1 MCVLR
6 CDRVLVARESG
17 HDIAI
22 RGIPRLFLLWMEGW
36 RVGTWIPSLFMCGGV
51 DRDMLLSACLTKN
64 FSSRLIVKVLHILPF
79 RLHSIDVFTLLFS
92 NAPSLHGNFRSSFIQ
107 SFQLPTNAID
117 ALLAQ
122 LNGMKRRK
130 TALEFSL
137 HINLRTPSKQRQ
149 LLSRCRRSQ
158 RCDIAKP
165 SKQKQ
170 LE

>member
-51 DRDMLLSACLTKN
+51 DRDMLLSAYLTKN

-92 NAPSLHGNFRSSFIQ
+92 SARLFMGTFAPPSFNRFNYQLMQSMLYLHS
-107 SFQLPTNAID
+107 
-117 ALLAQ
+117 
-122 LNGMKRRK
+122 
-130 TALEFSL
+130 
-137 HINLRTPSKQRQ
+137 
-149 LLSRCRRSQ
+149 
-158 RCDIAKP
+158 
-165 SKQKQ
+165 
-170 LE
+170 